1 MKEEKD
7 EKNEKKDND
16 ESLSLIFLHGV
27 GGTGEG
33 WVDLLQRISK
43 QTNHRKKQQKKQQ
56 KKICYRYNCCVF

>member
-7 EKNEKKDND
+7 EKNEKNEKD
-16 ESLSLIFLHGV
+16 ETFSLIFLHGV

-43 QTNHRKKQQKKQQ
+43 
-56 KKICYRYNCCVF
+56 

>member
-1 MKEEKD
+1 MKE

-43 QTNHRKKQQKKQQ
+43 QTSQQKKQQ
-56 KKICYRYNCCVF
+56 KKK